1 MILTLKGTEVWVQ
14 NTGSHPQQVVVMV
27 TVSWETPSPALLLW
41 HSASDPVPKKAAL
54 YLLLASPA
62 LSSGKEVKVSSVSR
76 V

>member
-14 NTGSHPQQVVVMV
+14 NTGSHPQQVVVTV